1 MVQSDY
7 MRILFTLLAS
17 MAFLILKA
25 QTHLPID
32 GRWGVMPWQ
41 SFTPYTLS
49 LDADQI
55 SHWQV
60 RPYAGVSAGY
70 IFGGNGI
77 SYLSAP
83 VGVAFYRPLNRK
95 LSAFATAYVA
105 PTVFNAG
112 SLYMDPLINPA
123 GNTFRGLGLNTG
135 VSGGVIYTNEAKTF
149 SISGSISVERGS
161 YPVYVPPYKA
171 NTGKQ

>member
-1 MVQSDY
+1 MVQSDN

-17 MAFLILKA
+17 MAFLIPRA

-49 LDADQI
+49 LDADQS

-60 RPYAGVSAGY
+60 RPYASVSAGY
-70 IFGGNGI
+70 IFAAKGI

-83 VGVAFYRPLNRK
+83 VGVAFYRPINRY
-95 LSAFATAYVA
+95 LSAFATASVA
-105 PTVFNAG
+105 PTVFNIR
-112 SLYMDPLINPA
+112 SLYMDPLVNPA
-123 GNTFRGLGLNTG
+123 GNTFRGLNLNAG
-135 VSGGVIYTNEAKTF
+135 VSGGLIYTNEAKTF
-149 SISGSISVERGS
+149 SISGSINVERGG